1 MEFNW
6 SIAGWIAGLL
16 FVYIFGL
23 LEGRGQGY
31 KKRKAEEEQER
42 KEQPPPKPDTITV
55 DDPGLLRIKNEDG
68 AFALDLDGERVNPI
82 SLMPDQRKRLIE
94 ILNIMRP
101 WLEGKPATAPSVA
114 AQQPPPVSPPISTVQ
129 TQFEPATIQSLSPAV
144 SPSPATS
151 SAEPL
156 SRVQTPGSV
165 DATPGKPASPK
176 PATIA
181 KEDRP
186 AAPANSIVTQI
197 DTILQ
202 ARLVGTPLEERGI
215 FLTQS
220 PEGGVAVYVGLTRYN
235 GIDEV
240 PDPEIKAAIR
250 AAISEWED
258 KYTPG
263 L

>member
-6 SIAGWIAGLL
+6 SIVGWIVALL

-23 LEGRGQGY
+23 IEGRGKGY
-31 KKRKAEEEQER
+31 KKRKAEEEQE
-42 KEQPPPKPDTITV
+42 KKTQPPPKPETVTMTV
-55 DDPGLLRIKNEDG
+55 DDPGILRIKNEDG
-68 AFALDLDGERVNPI
+68 LVALDLDGNRVDPI
-82 SLMPDQRKRLIE
+82 SLLPEQRKRLIE

-101 WLEGKPATAPSVA
+101 WLEGRSAPVSTPTMASQSSSFQPQQSASIQTQARPTAVQPAAPAPASTQKPAA
-114 AQQPPPVSPPISTVQ
+114 
-129 TQFEPATIQSLSPAV
+129 
-144 SPSPATS
+144 
-151 SAEPL
+151 
-156 SRVQTPGSV
+156 
-165 DATPGKPASPK
+165 PK
-176 PATIA
+176 PATIP

-202 ARLVGTPLEERGI
+202 EHLEGTPLEERGI

-220 PEGGVAVYVGLTRYN
+220 AEGGVIVYVGLTRYH
-235 GIDEV
+235 GVDEV

-250 AAISEWED
+250 TAIAEWEK